1 MSRAYNPM
9 ISAYLNMDIEN
20 MPKDNE
26 APKDDGGIMVRK
38 TAMKTDMGL
47 DMTQPAVRMAK
58 QMSVIRNARNEIDGV

>member
-20 MPKDNE
+20 MPSE
-26 APKDDGGIMVRK
+26 TQTPKDTGGMMVRK
-38 TAMKTDMGL
+38 TMMKTDMGL

-58 QMSVIRNARNEIDGV
+58 QMKVIRDARNEIDGV